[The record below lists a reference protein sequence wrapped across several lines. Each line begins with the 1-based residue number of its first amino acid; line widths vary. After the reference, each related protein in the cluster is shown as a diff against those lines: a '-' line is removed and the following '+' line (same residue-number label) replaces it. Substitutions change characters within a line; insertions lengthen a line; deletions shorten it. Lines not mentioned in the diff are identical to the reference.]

1 MAGEALHLLLAG
13 GTCGNTLN
21 LIAARLEELLREDWD
36 VPARITIQNV
46 WQHHGPPPHTDLV
59 LQTMQVYRQA
69 DIGLPVL
76 SVRPMIRDR
85 EDPETLAAVREAV
98 LAVHRDPAA
107 EASPAAR

>member
-1 MAGEALHLLLAG
+1 MGETLHLLLAG

-21 LIAARLEELLREDWD
+21 LIAARLEELLREEWD

-46 WQHHGPPPHTDLV
+46 WQHHGPPPNTDLV

-69 DIGLPVL
+69 EIGLPVL

-85 EDPETLAAVREAV
+85 EDPQTLAAVREAV
-98 LAVHRDPAA
+98 KALHRDPAGELA
-107 EASPAAR
+107 PAGR